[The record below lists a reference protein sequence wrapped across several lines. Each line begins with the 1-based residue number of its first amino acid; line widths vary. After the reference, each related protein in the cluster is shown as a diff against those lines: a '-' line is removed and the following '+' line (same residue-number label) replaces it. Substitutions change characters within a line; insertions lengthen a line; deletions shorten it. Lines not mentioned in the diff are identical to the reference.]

1 MRLLATLLLLLP
13 LCAQQPPA
21 PGGRRGRAPYV
32 PKNLKIL
39 KPEELMPT
47 MRRYEAGLGVEC
59 EFCHVQGD
67 RASDDIPKKVTARM
81 MESMVRDINAK
92 FPEGRAR
99 LPATPAT
106 AERKSRS
113 RLLHPPRHANSGA
126 CSWLALRISRAT
138 RQTAT
143 APWPAW
149 CVVRWRPRPAL
160 RG

>member
-21 PGGRRGRAPYV
+21 PGGRGGRAPYV

-39 KPEELMPT
+39 TPQELMPA
-47 MRRYEAGLGVEC
+47 MHRYEAGLGVEC

-92 FPEGRAR
+92 FPDGKGTVTCFTCHRGAQEPVSTPP
-99 LPATPAT
+99 PAA
-106 AERKSRS
+106 
-113 RLLHPPRHANSGA
+113 
-126 CSWLALRISRAT
+126 
-138 RQTAT
+138 
-143 APWPAW
+143 
-149 CVVRWRPRPAL
+149 PRP
-160 RG
+160 